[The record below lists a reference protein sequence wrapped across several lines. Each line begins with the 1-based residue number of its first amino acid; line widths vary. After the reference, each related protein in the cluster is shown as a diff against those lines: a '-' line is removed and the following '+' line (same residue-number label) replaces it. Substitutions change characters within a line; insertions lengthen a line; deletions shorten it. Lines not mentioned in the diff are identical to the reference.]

1 MLKEEFGSDM
11 AQTALEIHLKRYCIL
26 DFGRN
31 KITAHNKR
39 SRHNIMK
46 YTLNSWILIGYIF
59 YGMLLVGY
67 VILYNILSKVS
78 RNILLPFL

>member
-1 MLKEEFGSDM
+1 
-11 AQTALEIHLKRYCIL
+11 
-26 DFGRN
+26 
-31 KITAHNKR
+31 
-39 SRHNIMK
+39 MK

-78 RNILLPFL
+78 RNIPLPFL